1 MTDRIRIHGI
11 EVFAHHGV
19 LPHETELGQ
28 PFVVDVELRLDLSQ
42 AAAGDDLEDTVD
54 YGSLA
59 RRVHDRVASERW
71 DLIERVAGR
80 VADVVLED
88 PRVIETEVTVTKP
101 KAPFPVPVGSV
112 SVTLTRRR

>member
-19 LPHETELGQ
+19 LAHEIGLGQ
-28 PFVVDVELRLDLSQ
+28 PFVVDVELRLDLSV

-54 YGSLA
+54 YGLLA
-59 RRVHDRVASERW
+59 RRIHDRVASERW

-80 VADVVLED
+80 VADLVLED
-88 PRVIETEVTVTKP
+88 HRVTETEVTVTKP
-101 KAPFPVPVGSV
+101 KAPFTVPVGAV